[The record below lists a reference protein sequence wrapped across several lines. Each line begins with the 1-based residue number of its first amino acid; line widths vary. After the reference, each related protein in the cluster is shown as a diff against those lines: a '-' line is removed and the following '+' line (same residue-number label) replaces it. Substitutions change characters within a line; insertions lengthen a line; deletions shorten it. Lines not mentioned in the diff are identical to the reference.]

1 MSMKPIFYKQKEKK
15 KKNPN
20 KKKQKII
27 KIKLDMYFGID
38 LYGQI
43 SQQEPRQM
51 MGK

>member
-1 MSMKPIFYKQKEKK
+1 MSMKLIFYKQKKK
-15 KKNPN
+15 KKNSN
-20 KKKQKII
+20 KNTPKII
-27 KIKLDMYFGID
+27 KIQLDMYFGID